1 MPPARRLDGSGP
13 PRRAPRSSSRW
24 RVLAA
29 CAAFLALLPTGARAN
44 AADESQPSSSGSSS
58 SHGHASSIVDDVTV
72 EEFALD
78 GPESVQDHVN
88 VAMREAR
95 TRPDYDAAVNPI
107 LEGGWVRARAV
118 AAATARGDIRPP
130 VSSTRLLGI
139 GAASAEEGDD
149 AWGTARLSAG
159 GGGDDGAAPTP
170 SPAEIE
176 VDAETSSSITSESSS
191 SDKEEEEAARRSQ
204 TWGRRDVLGGMLVD
218 SNDDDDGPDADDPN
232 AARSLVRGNAQL
244 SSSSVAEVDR
254 MRRARDC
261 GDSIAAGAVA
271 SAGGLSTNLREW
283 AAVED
288 EDASFVKV
296 SDVPWMVA
304 MEAGE
309 RNAREEKRNSKL
321 NASSASSSSSPA
333 SSSSATLE
341 VRDKE
346 ETELTAKYDTMLAWV
361 LDKGGVV
368 KGGVNVSKV
377 IGKPGDGRGLVT
389 TGLTESSSSGG
400 DESSSIV
407 NVGDAVVKIPIA
419 LALSHVAAR
428 TYRVNDQP
436 VGTLLRPLFN
446 EQPTYALGKFIS
458 ICPFLFPSVWEIRL
472 TLCLCFFNSH
482 DAPTRTVQARSRA
495 RVAVG
500 AVREDAAARGAVR
513 VGSPNPARY
522 LRRGTSARVG
532 TNG

>member
-1 MPPARRLDGSGP
+1 MVRVRRGA
-13 PRRAPRSSSRW
+13 PRGVRRGGVCSPRAPRSSRFFQPAPARMLLTNLSRS
-24 RVLAA
+24 
-29 CAAFLALLPTGARAN
+29 P
-44 AADESQPSSSGSSS
+44 SGSSS

-149 AWGTARLSAG
+149 AWGGTARLSAG

-176 VDAETSSSITSESSS
+176 VDAETSSSIN
-191 SDKEEEEAARRSQ
+191 SDEEEEEAARRSQ

-321 NASSASSSSSPA
+321 NASIRFLFFITRFFIIRHTRSS
-333 SSSSATLE
+333 
-341 VRDKE
+341 RQR
-346 ETELTAKYDTMLAWV
+346 
-361 LDKGGVV
+361 
-368 KGGVNVSKV
+368 
-377 IGKPGDGRGLVT
+377 GDGTHGNGTTRCWRGCWIKA
-389 TGLTESSSSGG
+389 G
-400 DESSSIV
+400 
-407 NVGDAVVKIPIA
+407 
-419 LALSHVAAR
+419 
-428 TYRVNDQP
+428 
-436 VGTLLRPLFN
+436 
-446 EQPTYALGKFIS
+446 
-458 ICPFLFPSVWEIRL
+458 W
-472 TLCLCFFNSH
+472 
-482 DAPTRTVQARSRA
+482 
-495 RVAVG
+495 
-500 AVREDAAARGAVR
+500 
-513 VGSPNPARY
+513 
-522 LRRGTSARVG
+522 
-532 TNG
+532 

>member
-1 MPPARRLDGSGP
+1 
-13 PRRAPRSSSRW
+13 
-24 RVLAA
+24 
-29 CAAFLALLPTGARAN
+29 
-44 AADESQPSSSGSSS
+44 
-58 SHGHASSIVDDVTV
+58 
-72 EEFALD
+72 
-78 GPESVQDHVN
+78 
-88 VAMREAR
+88 
-95 TRPDYDAAVNPI
+95 
-107 LEGGWVRARAV
+107 
-118 AAATARGDIRPP
+118 
-130 VSSTRLLGI
+130 
-139 GAASAEEGDD
+139 
-149 AWGTARLSAG
+149 
-159 GGGDDGAAPTP
+159 
-170 SPAEIE
+170 
-176 VDAETSSSITSESSS
+176 
-191 SDKEEEEAARRSQ
+191 
-204 TWGRRDVLGGMLVD
+204 
-218 SNDDDDGPDADDPN
+218 
-232 AARSLVRGNAQL
+232 
-244 SSSSVAEVDR
+244 
-254 MRRARDC
+254 
-261 GDSIAAGAVA
+261 
-271 SAGGLSTNLREW
+271 
-283 AAVED
+283 
-288 EDASFVKV
+288 
-296 SDVPWMVA
+296 
-304 MEAGE
+304 
-309 RNAREEKRNSKL
+309 
-321 NASSASSSSSPA
+321 
-333 SSSSATLE
+333 
-341 VRDKE
+341 
-346 ETELTAKYDTMLAWV
+346 MLAWV

-458 ICPFLFPSVWEIRL
+458 ICPFLFPSVWAIRL

>member
-88 VAMREAR
+88 VAMKEAR

-149 AWGTARLSAG
+149 AWGTARLSGG

-176 VDAETSSSITSESSS
+176 VDAETSSSINSESRASS
-191 SDKEEEEAARRSQ
+191 SDEEEEEAARRSQ

-218 SNDDDDGPDADDPN
+218 SNDDDDE
-232 AARSLVRGNAQL
+232 
-244 SSSSVAEVDR
+244 AEKHK
-254 MRRARDC
+254 
-261 GDSIAAGAVA
+261 
-271 SAGGLSTNLREW
+271 N
-283 AAVED
+283 
-288 EDASFVKV
+288 
-296 SDVPWMVA
+296 
-304 MEAGE
+304 
-309 RNAREEKRNSKL
+309 
-321 NASSASSSSSPA
+321 
-333 SSSSATLE
+333 
-341 VRDKE
+341 
-346 ETELTAKYDTMLAWV
+346 Y
-361 LDKGGVV
+361 
-368 KGGVNVSKV
+368 
-377 IGKPGDGRGLVT
+377 
-389 TGLTESSSSGG
+389 
-400 DESSSIV
+400 
-407 NVGDAVVKIPIA
+407 
-419 LALSHVAAR
+419 H
-428 TYRVNDQP
+428 Q
-436 VGTLLRPLFN
+436 
-446 EQPTYALGKFIS
+446 Q
-458 ICPFLFPSVWEIRL
+458 
-472 TLCLCFFNSH
+472 
-482 DAPTRTVQARSRA
+482 
-495 RVAVG
+495 
-500 AVREDAAARGAVR
+500 
-513 VGSPNPARY
+513 
-522 LRRGTSARVG
+522 
-532 TNG
+532 

>member
-1 MPPARRLDGSGP
+1 MRLAVAPAMGATCAPSTSYGGRSRRAFANHPSRVRRPTRVGRRLRTAHRASPRDDVLEATTPIPWADRCNLDDGAHPTTQRGDETLEDAA
-13 PRRAPRSSSRW
+13 RFVDW
-24 RVLAA
+24 RVVDVNTGEDIGTVRE
-29 CAAFLALLPTGARAN
+29 ALGMASGEVVASLGHTDDDEID
-44 AADESQPSSSGSSS
+44 ADDEGW
-58 SHGHASSIVDDVTV
+58 TV
-72 EEFALD
+72 EVDPFSD
-78 GPESVQDHVN
+78 
-88 VAMREAR
+88 
-95 TRPDYDAAVNPI
+95 
-107 LEGGWVRARAV
+107 
-118 AAATARGDIRPP
+118 
-130 VSSTRLLGI
+130 
-139 GAASAEEGDD
+139 
-149 AWGTARLSAG
+149 
-159 GGGDDGAAPTP
+159 GGDDYYDDEDEDEDEG
-170 SPAEIE
+170 EGFE
-176 VDAETSSSITSESSS
+176 VIYED
-191 SDKEEEEAARRSQ
+191 EEAQ
-204 TWGRRDVLGGMLVD
+204 T
-218 SNDDDDGPDADDPN
+218 SASFEDDDEYDGDEDDEYDEDEYD
-232 AARSLVRGNAQL
+232 AQL
-244 SSSSVAEVDR
+244 SSSSIAEVDR

-321 NASSASSSSSPA
+321 NASTASS

-368 KGGVNVSKV
+368 ANGVNVSKV

-458 ICPFLFPSVWEIRL
+458 ICPFLFPSVWAIRL
-472 TLCLCFFNSH
+472 TSCLCFVYSH
-482 DAPTRTVQARSRA
+482 DAPARTVQARPWT

>member
-1 MPPARRLDGSGP
+1 M
-13 PRRAPRSSSRW
+13 
-24 RVLAA
+24 
-29 CAAFLALLPTGARAN
+29 
-44 AADESQPSSSGSSS
+44 
-58 SHGHASSIVDDVTV
+58 DDVTV

-88 VAMREAR
+88 VAMKEAR

-130 VSSTRLLGI
+130 ISSTRLLGI

-191 SDKEEEEAARRSQ
+191 SDEEEEEAARRSQ

-309 RNAREEKRNSKL
+309 RNAREEKRISKL
-321 NASSASSSSSPA
+321 NASTASSS

-346 ETELTAKYDTMLAWV
+346 ETELTERYDTLLAWV

-368 KGGVNVSKV
+368 ANGVNVSKV

-389 TGLTESSSSGG
+389 VTGDESPSSGG
-400 DESSSIV
+400 DESSSVV
-407 NVGDAVVKIPIA
+407 NVGDAVARIPIA

-446 EQPTYALGKFIS
+446 EQPTYALGKYFFIS
-458 ICPFLFPSVWEIRL
+458 VRAIRL
-472 TLCLCFFNSH
+472 TLCFSF
-482 DAPTRTVQARSRA
+482 
-495 RVAVG
+495 
-500 AVREDAAARGAVR
+500 
-513 VGSPNPARY
+513 
-522 LRRGTSARVG
+522 
-532 TNG
+532 

>member
-1 MPPARRLDGSGP
+1 MGN
-13 PRRAPRSSSRW
+13 
-24 RVLAA
+24 V
-29 CAAFLALLPTGARAN
+29 T
-44 AADESQPSSSGSSS
+44 
-58 SHGHASSIVDDVTV
+58 DVV
-72 EEFALD
+72 F
-78 GPESVQDHVN
+78 SFQ
-88 VAMREAR
+88 
-95 TRPDYDAAVNPI
+95 
-107 LEGGWVRARAV
+107 
-118 AAATARGDIRPP
+118 
-130 VSSTRLLGI
+130 
-139 GAASAEEGDD
+139 
-149 AWGTARLSAG
+149 
-159 GGGDDGAAPTP
+159 
-170 SPAEIE
+170 
-176 VDAETSSSITSESSS
+176 
-191 SDKEEEEAARRSQ
+191 
-204 TWGRRDVLGGMLVD
+204 
-218 SNDDDDGPDADDPN
+218 
-232 AARSLVRGNAQL
+232 
-244 SSSSVAEVDR
+244 VDR

-309 RNAREEKRNSKL
+309 RNAREEKLISKL
-321 NASSASSSSSPA
+321 NNSTTSS

-346 ETELTAKYDTMLAWV
+346 ETELTERYETLLAWV

-368 KGGVNVSKV
+368 ANGVNVSKV

>member
-1 MPPARRLDGSGP
+1 MPPAGRRLDGSCP

-176 VDAETSSSITSESSS
+176 VDAETSSSIN
-191 SDKEEEEAARRSQ
+191 SDEEEEDAARRSQ

-218 SNDDDDGPDADDPN
+218 SNDDDGPDADDPN

-321 NASSASSSSSPA
+321 KASSASSSSSPA

-361 LDKGGVV
+361 LDKGGVL

-377 IGKPGDGRGLVT
+377 IGKP
-389 TGLTESSSSGG
+389 E
-400 DESSSIV
+400 
-407 NVGDAVVKIPIA
+407 
-419 LALSHVAAR
+419 
-428 TYRVNDQP
+428 
-436 VGTLLRPLFN
+436 
-446 EQPTYALGKFIS
+446 
-458 ICPFLFPSVWEIRL
+458 
-472 TLCLCFFNSH
+472 
-482 DAPTRTVQARSRA
+482 
-495 RVAVG
+495 
-500 AVREDAAARGAVR
+500 
-513 VGSPNPARY
+513 Y
-522 LRRGTSARVG
+522 L
-532 TNG
+532 

>member
-1 MPPARRLDGSGP
+1 MPPAGRRLDGSGP

-44 AADESQPSSSGSSS
+44 ADDESQPDSPSGSSS
-58 SHGHASSIVDDVTV
+58 SHGHASSSVDDVTV
-72 EEFALD
+72 AEFALD
-78 GPESVQDHVN
+78 GTESVQDHVN
-88 VAMREAR
+88 VAMKEAL

-149 AWGTARLSAG
+149 AWGGTARLSGG

-170 SPAEIE
+170 SPAENE
-176 VDAETSSSITSESSS
+176 VDAETSSIN
-191 SDKEEEEAARRSQ
+191 SDEEEEEAARRSQ

-361 LDKGGVV
+361 LDKGG
-368 KGGVNVSKV
+368 
-377 IGKPGDGRGLVT
+377 
-389 TGLTESSSSGG
+389 
-400 DESSSIV
+400 
-407 NVGDAVVKIPIA
+407 
-419 LALSHVAAR
+419 
-428 TYRVNDQP
+428 
-436 VGTLLRPLFN
+436 
-446 EQPTYALGKFIS
+446 
-458 ICPFLFPSVWEIRL
+458 W
-472 TLCLCFFNSH
+472 
-482 DAPTRTVQARSRA
+482 
-495 RVAVG
+495 
-500 AVREDAAARGAVR
+500 
-513 VGSPNPARY
+513 
-522 LRRGTSARVG
+522 
-532 TNG
+532 

>member
-1 MPPARRLDGSGP
+1 MPPAGRRLDGSGP

-44 AADESQPSSSGSSS
+44 ADDESQPDSPSGSSS

-88 VAMREAR
+88 VAMKEAR

-149 AWGTARLSAG
+149 AWGGTARLSAG

-176 VDAETSSSITSESSS
+176 VDAETSSSIN
-191 SDKEEEEAARRSQ
+191 SDEEEEEAARRSQ

-321 NASSASSSSSPA
+321 NASTASSSSSPLFIIRHTR
-333 SSSSATLE
+333 SS
-341 VRDKE
+341 RQR
-346 ETELTAKYDTMLAWV
+346 
-361 LDKGGVV
+361 
-368 KGGVNVSKV
+368 
-377 IGKPGDGRGLVT
+377 GDGTHGNGTTRCWRGCWIKA
-389 TGLTESSSSGG
+389 G
-400 DESSSIV
+400 
-407 NVGDAVVKIPIA
+407 
-419 LALSHVAAR
+419 
-428 TYRVNDQP
+428 
-436 VGTLLRPLFN
+436 
-446 EQPTYALGKFIS
+446 
-458 ICPFLFPSVWEIRL
+458 W
-472 TLCLCFFNSH
+472 
-482 DAPTRTVQARSRA
+482 
-495 RVAVG
+495 
-500 AVREDAAARGAVR
+500 
-513 VGSPNPARY
+513 
-522 LRRGTSARVG
+522 
-532 TNG
+532 

>member
-1 MPPARRLDGSGP
+1 MPPARRLDGSVP

-24 RVLAA
+24 RTLAA
-29 CAAFLALLPTGARAN
+29 CAAFLALLPTGARAK
-44 AADESQPSSSGSSS
+44 AADESQPPSGSSDR
-58 SHGHASSIVDDVTV
+58 HGHASSIVDDVTV

-88 VAMREAR
+88 VAMKEAR

-139 GAASAEEGDD
+139 GAASAEVGDD
-149 AWGTARLSAG
+149 AWGTARLSGGG
-159 GGGDDGAAPTP
+159 GGGDNGAAPTP

-176 VDAETSSSITSESSS
+176 VDAETSSIN
-191 SDKEEEEAARRSQ
+191 SDEEEEEAARRSQ

-218 SNDDDDGPDADDPN
+218 SNDDDGPNADDPN
-232 AARSLVRGNAQL
+232 AARSLVRGNSQL

-309 RNAREEKRNSKL
+309 RNAREEKLISKL
-321 NASSASSSSSPA
+321 NNSTTSS

-346 ETELTAKYDTMLAWV
+346 ETELTERYETLLAWV

-368 KGGVNVSKV
+368 ANGVNVSKV

-400 DESSSIV
+400 DVSSVV

-458 ICPFLFPSVWEIRL
+458 ICPFLFPYVWAIRL
-472 TLCLCFFNSH
+472 TSCLCFFNSH
-482 DAPTRTVQARSRA
+482 DAPTRTVQAGSWT

-500 AVREDAAARGAVR
+500 AVREDAAAR
-513 VGSPNPARY
+513 
-522 LRRGTSARVG
+522 
-532 TNG
+532 

>member
-24 RVLAA
+24 RTLAA

-44 AADESQPSSSGSSS
+44 AADESKPPSGSSS
-58 SHGHASSIVDDVTV
+58 SSGHASSFVDDVTV

-88 VAMREAR
+88 VAMKEAR

-149 AWGTARLSAG
+149 AWGGTARLSG
-159 GGGDDGAAPTP
+159 GGGDNGAAPTP
-170 SPAEIE
+170 SPAENEI
-176 VDAETSSSITSESSS
+176 DAETSSSIN
-191 SDKEEEEAARRSQ
+191 SDEEEEEAARRSQ

-321 NASSASSSSSPA
+321 NASTASS

-346 ETELTAKYDTMLAWV
+346 ETELTERYDTLLAWV

-368 KGGVNVSKV
+368 ANGVNVSKV

-400 DESSSIV
+400 DESSSVV

-458 ICPFLFPSVWEIRL
+458 ICPFLFPSVWAIRL
-472 TLCLCFFNSH
+472 TSCLCFVYSH
-482 DAPTRTVQARSRA
+482 DAPARTVQARPWT

>member
-1 MPPARRLDGSGP
+1 
-13 PRRAPRSSSRW
+13 
-24 RVLAA
+24 
-29 CAAFLALLPTGARAN
+29 
-44 AADESQPSSSGSSS
+44 
-58 SHGHASSIVDDVTV
+58 
-72 EEFALD
+72 
-78 GPESVQDHVN
+78 
-88 VAMREAR
+88 
-95 TRPDYDAAVNPI
+95 
-107 LEGGWVRARAV
+107 
-118 AAATARGDIRPP
+118 
-130 VSSTRLLGI
+130 
-139 GAASAEEGDD
+139 
-149 AWGTARLSAG
+149 
-159 GGGDDGAAPTP
+159 
-170 SPAEIE
+170 
-176 VDAETSSSITSESSS
+176 
-191 SDKEEEEAARRSQ
+191 
-204 TWGRRDVLGGMLVD
+204 
-218 SNDDDDGPDADDPN
+218 
-232 AARSLVRGNAQL
+232 
-244 SSSSVAEVDR
+244 

-309 RNAREEKRNSKL
+309 RNAREEKRISSKL
-321 NASSASSSSSPA
+321 NNSTASAASSSP
-333 SSSSATLE
+333 SSSSASIE

-346 ETELTAKYDTMLAWV
+346 ETELTERYDTLLAWV

-368 KGGVNVSKV
+368 ANGVNVSKV
-377 IGKPGDGRGLVT
+377 NGKPGDGRGLVT
-389 TGLTESSSSGG
+389 TGLGESSSSSGG
-400 DESSSIV
+400 DESSSVV
-407 NVGDAVVKIPIA
+407 NAGDAVVRIPIA

-458 ICPFLFPSVWEIRL
+458 ICPFLFPSVWAIRL

-482 DAPTRTVQARSRA
+482 DAPTRTVQAGSCA

-513 VGSPNPARY
+513 ARSPNNARY
-522 LRRGTSARVG
+522 LRRGASARVG

>member
-1 MPPARRLDGSGP
+1 MPPAKRLDGSVP

-44 AADESQPSSSGSSS
+44 AADESQPPSGSSDR
-58 SHGHASSIVDDVTV
+58 HGHASSIMDDVTV

-88 VAMREAR
+88 VAMKEAR

-107 LEGGWVRARAV
+107 LEGGRVRARAV

-149 AWGTARLSAG
+149 AWGTARLSGGG
-159 GGGDDGAAPTP
+159 GGGDNGAAPTP

-176 VDAETSSSITSESSS
+176 VDAETSSSITSESRASS
-191 SDKEEEEAARRSQ
+191 SDEEEEEEAARRSQ

-218 SNDDDDGPDADDPN
+218 SNDDDGPDADDPN
-232 AARSLVRGNAQL
+232 AARSLVRGNSQL
-244 SSSSVAEVDR
+244 SSIAEVDR

-309 RNAREEKRNSKL
+309 RNAREEKRISKL
-321 NASSASSSSSPA
+321 NNSTTSA

-346 ETELTAKYDTMLAWV
+346 ETELTERYDTLLAWV

-368 KGGVNVSKV
+368 ANGVNVSKV

-400 DESSSIV
+400 DESSVV
-407 NVGDAVVKIPIA
+407 NVGDAVARIPIA

-446 EQPTYALGKFIS
+446 EQPTYALGKFVFIS
-458 ICPFLFPSVWEIRL
+458 V
-472 TLCLCFFNSH
+472 
-482 DAPTRTVQARSRA
+482 RT
-495 RVAVG
+495 G
-500 AVREDAAARGAVR
+500 
-513 VGSPNPARY
+513 N
-522 LRRGTSARVG
+522 
-532 TNG
+532 

>member
-1 MPPARRLDGSGP
+1 MPPAGRRLDGSCP
-13 PRRAPRSSSRW
+13 PRRAPQSSSRW

-88 VAMREAR
+88 VAMKEAR

-139 GAASAEEGDD
+139 GAASAAGDD
-149 AWGTARLSAG
+149 AWGTARLSGG

-176 VDAETSSSITSESSS
+176 VDAETSSINSESQA
-191 SDKEEEEAARRSQ
+191 DEEEEAARRSQ

-232 AARSLVRGNAQL
+232 AARSLVRGNSQL

-458 ICPFLFPSVWEIRL
+458 ICPFLFPSVWAIRL

>member
-1 MPPARRLDGSGP
+1 MPPAGRRLDGSGP

-44 AADESQPSSSGSSS
+44 ADDESQPDSPSGSSS
-58 SHGHASSIVDDVTV
+58 SHGHASSSVDDVTV

-88 VAMREAR
+88 VAMKEAR

-130 VSSTRLLGI
+130 ISSTRLLGI
-139 GAASAEEGDD
+139 GAASAEGDD
-149 AWGTARLSAG
+149 AWGGTARLS

-176 VDAETSSSITSESSS
+176 VDAETSSSIN
-191 SDKEEEEAARRSQ
+191 SDEEEEDAARRSQ

-218 SNDDDDGPDADDPN
+218 SNDDDGPDADDPN
-232 AARSLVRGNAQL
+232 AARSLVRGNSQL
-244 SSSSVAEVDR
+244 SSSSIAEIDR

-309 RNAREEKRNSKL
+309 RNAREEKRISSKL
-321 NASSASSSSSPA
+321 NNSTASAASSSP
-333 SSSSATLE
+333 SSSSASIE

-346 ETELTAKYDTMLAWV
+346 ETELTERYDTLLAWV

-368 KGGVNVSKV
+368 ANGVNVSKV
-377 IGKPGDGRGLVT
+377 NGKPGDGRGLVT

-407 NVGDAVVKIPIA
+407 NVGDAVARIPIA

-446 EQPTYALGKFIS
+446 EQPTYALGKYFFIS
-458 ICPFLFPSVWEIRL
+458 VRMG
-472 TLCLCFFNSH
+472 NST
-482 DAPTRTVQARSRA
+482 DVVFVFCSQP
-495 RVAVG
+495 
-500 AVREDAAARGAVR
+500 
-513 VGSPNPARY
+513 
-522 LRRGTSARVG
+522 
-532 TNG
+532 

>member
-1 MPPARRLDGSGP
+1 M
-13 PRRAPRSSSRW
+13 
-24 RVLAA
+24 
-29 CAAFLALLPTGARAN
+29 
-44 AADESQPSSSGSSS
+44 
-58 SHGHASSIVDDVTV
+58 DDVTV

-130 VSSTRLLGI
+130 ISSTRLLGI

-176 VDAETSSSITSESSS
+176 IDAETSSIN
-191 SDKEEEEAARRSQ
+191 SDEEEEEAARRSQ

-218 SNDDDDGPDADDPN
+218 SNDDDADPN

-244 SSSSVAEVDR
+244 SSSSIAEVDR

-309 RNAREEKRNSKL
+309 RNARVEKRISKL
-321 NASSASSSSSPA
+321 NNSTASSSSSA

-346 ETELTAKYDTMLAWV
+346 ETELTERYDTLLAWV

-368 KGGVNVSKV
+368 ANGVNVSKV

-389 TGLTESSSSGG
+389 VTGDESPSSGG
-400 DESSSIV
+400 DESSSVV
-407 NVGDAVVKIPIA
+407 NVGDAVARIPIA

-446 EQPTYALGKFIS
+446 EQPTYALGKYIS
-458 ICPFLFPSVWEIRL
+458 ISVRMG
-472 TLCLCFFNSH
+472 N
-482 DAPTRTVQARSRA
+482 
-495 RVAVG
+495 
-500 AVREDAAARGAVR
+500 
-513 VGSPNPARY
+513 
-522 LRRGTSARVG
+522 
-532 TNG
+532 

>member
-44 AADESQPSSSGSSS
+44 AADESSPDSPSGSSS
-58 SHGHASSIVDDVTV
+58 SHGHASSFMDDVTV

-88 VAMREAR
+88 VAMKEAR

-139 GAASAEEGDD
+139 GAASAEGDD

-176 VDAETSSSITSESSS
+176 VDADSSSSITS
-191 SDKEEEEAARRSQ
+191 DDEEEEAARRSQ

-244 SSSSVAEVDR
+244 SSSSVAEV
-254 MRRARDC
+254 
-261 GDSIAAGAVA
+261 S
-271 SAGGLSTNLREW
+271 
-283 AAVED
+283 
-288 EDASFVKV
+288 
-296 SDVPWMVA
+296 
-304 MEAGE
+304 
-309 RNAREEKRNSKL
+309 
-321 NASSASSSSSPA
+321 
-333 SSSSATLE
+333 
-341 VRDKE
+341 
-346 ETELTAKYDTMLAWV
+346 
-361 LDKGGVV
+361 
-368 KGGVNVSKV
+368 
-377 IGKPGDGRGLVT
+377 
-389 TGLTESSSSGG
+389 
-400 DESSSIV
+400 
-407 NVGDAVVKIPIA
+407 
-419 LALSHVAAR
+419 
-428 TYRVNDQP
+428 
-436 VGTLLRPLFN
+436 
-446 EQPTYALGKFIS
+446 
-458 ICPFLFPSVWEIRL
+458 
-472 TLCLCFFNSH
+472 
-482 DAPTRTVQARSRA
+482 
-495 RVAVG
+495 
-500 AVREDAAARGAVR
+500 
-513 VGSPNPARY
+513 
-522 LRRGTSARVG
+522 
-532 TNG
+532 

>member
-1 MPPARRLDGSGP
+1 M
-13 PRRAPRSSSRW
+13 
-24 RVLAA
+24 
-29 CAAFLALLPTGARAN
+29 
-44 AADESQPSSSGSSS
+44 
-58 SHGHASSIVDDVTV
+58 DDVTV

-88 VAMREAR
+88 VAMKEAR

-149 AWGTARLSAG
+149 AWGGTARLSG

-176 VDAETSSSITSESSS
+176 VDAETSSSIN
-191 SDKEEEEAARRSQ
+191 SDEEEEEAARRSQ

-309 RNAREEKRNSKL
+309 RNAREEKRISKL
-321 NASSASSSSSPA
+321 NASTASS
-333 SSSSATLE
+333 
-341 VRDKE
+341 
-346 ETELTAKYDTMLAWV
+346 
-361 LDKGGVV
+361 
-368 KGGVNVSKV
+368 
-377 IGKPGDGRGLVT
+377 
-389 TGLTESSSSGG
+389 
-400 DESSSIV
+400 
-407 NVGDAVVKIPIA
+407 
-419 LALSHVAAR
+419 
-428 TYRVNDQP
+428 
-436 VGTLLRPLFN
+436 
-446 EQPTYALGKFIS
+446 FI
-458 ICPFLFPSVWEIRL
+458 L
-472 TLCLCFFNSH
+472 TLFIIRH
-482 DAPTRTVQARSRA
+482 TRSSRQ
-495 RVAVG
+495 
-500 AVREDAAARGAVR
+500 RGD
-513 VGSPNPARY
+513 
-522 LRRGTSARVG
+522 
-532 TNG
+532 

>member
-44 AADESQPSSSGSSS
+44 AADESQPPSGSSS
-58 SHGHASSIVDDVTV
+58 SHGHASSFVDDVTV

-88 VAMREAR
+88 VAMKEAR

-149 AWGTARLSAG
+149 AWGTARLSGG
-159 GGGDDGAAPTP
+159 GGGDLSHAPTP

-176 VDAETSSSITSESSS
+176 VDAETSSSINSESRASS
-191 SDKEEEEAARRSQ
+191 SDEEEEEAARRSQ
-204 TWGRRDVLGGMLVD
+204 TWGRRAVLGGMLVD
-218 SNDDDDGPDADDPN
+218 SNDDDDDTNADDPH

-309 RNAREEKRNSKL
+309 RNAREEKRISKL
-321 NASSASSSSSPA
+321 NASTASSS

-346 ETELTAKYDTMLAWV
+346 ETELTERYDTLLAWV

-368 KGGVNVSKV
+368 ANGVNVSKV
-377 IGKPGDGRGLVT
+377 NGKPGDGRGLVT

-407 NVGDAVVKIPIA
+407 NVGDAVARIPIA

-428 TYRVNDQP
+428 PYRVNDQP

-446 EQPTYALGKFIS
+446 EQPTYALGKYFFIS
-458 ICPFLFPSVWEIRL
+458 VRAIRL
-472 TLCLCFFNSH
+472 TLCFSF
-482 DAPTRTVQARSRA
+482 
-495 RVAVG
+495 
-500 AVREDAAARGAVR
+500 
-513 VGSPNPARY
+513 
-522 LRRGTSARVG
+522 
-532 TNG
+532 

>member
-44 AADESQPSSSGSSS
+44 ADDESQPPSGSSS

-88 VAMREAR
+88 VAMKEAR

-139 GAASAEEGDD
+139 GAASAEGDD
-149 AWGTARLSAG
+149 AWGGTARLS

-176 VDAETSSSITSESSS
+176 VDAETSSITSDE
-191 SDKEEEEAARRSQ
+191 EEEEAARRSQ

-218 SNDDDDGPDADDPN
+218 SNDDDDGPDDDDPN

-244 SSSSVAEVDR
+244 SSSSIAEVDR

-309 RNAREEKRNSKL
+309 RNARAEKRIFKL
-321 NASSASSSSSPA
+321 NASTASSSSSPA

-346 ETELTAKYDTMLAWV
+346 ETELTAKYDTLLAWV

-368 KGGVNVSKV
+368 AVGVNVSKV

-389 TGLTESSSSGG
+389 TGGESPSSSGG
-400 DESSSIV
+400 DESSSVV
-407 NVGDAVVKIPIA
+407 NVGDAVVRIPIA

-458 ICPFLFPSVWEIRL
+458 ICPFLFPYAWAIRL
-472 TLCLCFFNSH
+472 TSCLCFFNSH
-482 DAPTRTVQARSRA
+482 DAPTRTVQAGSFA
-495 RVAVG
+495 RVALG

-513 VGSPNPARY
+513 IGSANPARY
-522 LRRGTSARVG
+522 LR
-532 TNG
+532 